1 MSPGPRRGSAGTA
14 RSRGCSSR
22 FRPNPHTGSP
32 TLCSACRCRG
42 NDSATPIVIQRCAFG
57 SPGSVFANPAG
68 LAAGFDKRGSRLG
81 ALGRVSGSV
90 TSSGGTFT
98 RRHREGNPSPRIA
111 RYRHRA
117 SMTNAMGLP
126 NPGAEAAA
134 TTLRST
140 PRTSPR
146 LASNADEDLVDVLET
161 HALLEPHV
169 DAVELNA
176 SCPNVSWVGVTETTS
191 TTSRPSS
198 ASSTSAKCPAVRESP
213 GPFRSAIEREVVLAL
228 ARIAQEGGADG
239 LTCSNTLPVRD
250 ARLATGAGGLS
261 GRALFEGTL
270 AIVEDMARETGRELS
285 INASGGIDPS
295 RRARVPAGGRATT
308 VQVYTAL
315 IFEGPGVVG
324 ELTAG
329 IASARR
335 RPGRRRWAGPAGPS
349 GSRSPGLPGRRGPF
363 KMARFRTEPK
373 FLGGGLSPWGRHR
386 SRSPVRRVT
395 PGRRCARGVRGEPI
409 AVAVDGVDLEVGE
422 GEFFSM
428 SGSLRVGQDH
438 LPADDRGTRV
448 ADRGHGPAR
457 GRGRHAPGA
466 A

>member
-1 MSPGPRRGSAGTA
+1 MSPGTSTRIGWYRAIARPLFFALPPESAHRVAHALLGLPLPWERLGDA
-14 RSRGCSSR
+14 DRD
-22 FRPNPHTGSP
+22 P
-32 TLCSACRCRG
+32 TLRVRLAG
-42 NDSATPIVIQRCAFG
+42 IEL
-57 SPGSVFANPAG
+57 ANPVG

-81 ALGRVSGSV
+81 ALGRLGFGYVV
-90 TSSGGTFT
+90 GGTFT

-146 LASNADEDLVDVLET
+146 LASIADEDLVDVLET

-176 SCPNVSWVGVTETTS
+176 SCPNVSWGRDRDNEHHLS
-191 TTSRPSS
+191 TLVHELGRRRSVPLFV
-198 ASSTSAKCPAVRESP
+198 KLP
-213 GPFRSAIEREVVLAL
+213 PFRSAIEREVVLAL

-285 INASGGIDPS
+285 INASGGI
-295 RRARVPAGGRATT
+295 VTPADALACLQAGATT
-308 VQVYTAL
+308 VQLYTAL
-315 IFEGPGVVG
+315 IFEGPGIVG

-335 RPGRRRWAGPAGPS
+335 RARSTAVGRTG
-349 GSRSPGLPGRRGPF
+349 GS
-363 KMARFRTEPK
+363 
-373 FLGGGLSPWGRHR
+373 
-386 SRSPVRRVT
+386 
-395 PGRRCARGVRGEPI
+395 
-409 AVAVDGVDLEVGE
+409 
-422 GEFFSM
+422 
-428 SGSLRVGQDH
+428 
-438 LPADDRGTRV
+438 
-448 ADRGHGPAR
+448 
-457 GRGRHAPGA
+457 
-466 A
+466 